1 MDGKQSSHPA
11 QGHRQRLREKFLQY
25 GIDSFTDDEILE
37 LLLTFGTPRKD
48 CKQQAR
54 QVRKQFGSLAAVLD
68 ASSAELN
75 TVDGLG
81 EKNIFALHFV
91 HGVARCYLKQRL
103 EKKEFLNSSRQVA
116 DYLVH
121 TLRDR
126 KRELF
131 MAIFLDAGHAIIDSE
146 IIAEGTVNVNTV
158 YPRELVRRAMA
169 HNAAALVIAHNHP
182 SGRLHPSPQDIVLTR
197 TLHLICSFMNL
208 QLLDHLIV
216 GSTTEVYSFADHGQ
230 MDEIRAQCE
239 QMLKRPM
246 G

>member
-1 MDGKQSSHPA
+1 MEDKKITQRGN
-11 QGHRQRLREKFLQY
+11 GHRQRLRDKFIEY
-25 GIDSFTDDEILE
+25 GIDAFTDDEVLE

-48 CKQQAR
+48 CKQEAR
-54 QVRKQFGSLAAVLD
+54 RARKQFGSLAAVLD
-68 ASSAELN
+68 ASGAELK
-75 TVDGLG
+75 TVKGFG

-91 HGVARCYLKQRL
+91 HGVARRYLKQSL

-121 TLRDR
+121 ALRDR

-158 YPRELVRRAMA
+158 YPRELVRRALS
-169 HNAAALVIAHNHP
+169 HNATALVIAHNHP
-182 SGRLHPSPQDIVLTR
+182 SGRLHPSKQDMVLTR
-197 TLHLICSFMNL
+197 TLHLVCSFMNL

-216 GSTTEVYSFADHGQ
+216 GSGSEVYSFADHGQ
-230 MDEIRAQCE
+230 MDEIRTECD
-239 QMLKRPM
+239 LLIKRSLE
-246 G
+246 